1 VAFVV
6 DDLTAWLVGLLA
18 DAGRRKLTS
27 WVLGTDQQRALRQ
40 AAEAAVE
47 RTAGQLVP
55 AGGEQ
60 AEHLAMVVGEV
71 FREPASDDAM
81 AVVGPATLLEALQ
94 EGIVGKLAVLDDP
107 VITGTGQSSAE
118 LLGVPGQVLAVTLAG
133 YLVREITDRGSRGG
147 PLAPLADQLNHDATH
162 LQGQR
167 VEGMLAQLVGQVT
180 ALAEAD
186 RGPVAPRMP
195 MGLLPRP
202 PRFRDVTSWNAKQL
216 SVHPAVSGQQ
226 PATQD
231 SFVLPDYVL
240 RPHDA
245 LIREHLERLTAES
258 RTGLL
263 LLRGK
268 SCTGKTR
275 TAYEA
280 VQAVLPEWRLAYP
293 KTAEALLALLDG
305 PPVEARSVIWLDDLH
320 HLLREPAEEGDKA
333 ASRLRDLL
341 QEPGPV
347 VLIATAWSDAYEVL
361 TATPEEGHA
370 DRHHHARMLLRE
382 AWSVEVQ
389 DTFANLDTQELE
401 RLAAGD
407 ASLRAAMQAAGPTGE
422 VTQTLAAAPALMEHW
437 LHAHT
442 PYGKAVITA
451 AVDARRFGIQASLP
465 HDFLAAAASGY
476 LTPAE
481 RARAKTDWFEEAL
494 RYARK
499 SIKRVTS
506 VLLPVAPPRG
516 MSALSGVSDL
526 ADYIEQHGAAVRW
539 GKVPP
544 TDFWDAVPERISS
557 GDDLE
562 RLALSAFSCGRF
574 RLSRDLNLL
583 VLQRG
588 HAGAF
593 EGLCFSY
600 IETDRILTQQ
610 GREELVS
617 VVRDAEDGG
626 YSLWYLGST
635 LWEIH
640 DEAGGGGNET
650 LVVAGELLFDSYE
663 AGFIDAHVIL
673 EDVCAA
679 IGVDATGLIGDA
691 HRKRE
696 AQRAA
701 SSPRDFARKWGH
713 RLRNAPGA
721 DGSIP
726 PSALLASL
734 LAGQTVEDYVVQA
747 SVVRW
752 WRERPEETRD
762 LLNFCCRSN
771 RAATAIAS
779 ARSLEKQIEPAAR
792 RMAEDVLEQ
801 LADDGHGG
809 AQMELAHWRIHQ
821 WQQGNPAPDE
831 APPQDILILLKKAE
845 KNRTEARRL
854 LGQAA
859 RRIGNTAEAE
869 RLFRSALDGGDY
881 TVLREL
887 AEVLHPHSPEDARQL
902 VLFGLDADGSPSPPW

>member
-1 VAFVV
+1 VAVVV
-6 DDLTAWLVGLLA
+6 DDLAAWLVGLLA
-18 DAGRRKLTS
+18 DSGRKKLTS
-27 WVLGTDQQRALRQ
+27 WVLGTDQQRALHQ

-47 RTAGQLVP
+47 RTAKQLVP
-55 AGGEQ
+55 AGGGR
-60 AEHLAMVVGEV
+60 AEELAMVVGEV
-71 FREPASDDAM
+71 FREPASDDA
-81 AVVGPATLLEALQ
+81 AVARQATLLETLQ
-94 EGIVGKLAVLDDP
+94 EGIADKLAVLDDP
-107 VITGTGQSSAE
+107 DITGTGHSSAE
-118 LLGVPGQVLAVTLAG
+118 LLGVPGQVLAVTLASH
-133 YLVREITDRGSRGG
+133 LVREITDRGSQGG
-147 PLAPLADQLNHDATH
+147 PLAPLADQLNHDVTH

-167 VEGMLAQLVGQVT
+167 LEGILAQLIDQVT
-180 ALAEAD
+180 AWTRA
-186 RGPVAPRMP
+186 RGPEA
-195 MGLLPRP
+195 
-202 PRFRDVTSWNAKQL
+202 PRFREVTSWNAKQL

-226 PATQD
+226 SGTPE

-240 RPHDA
+240 RPHDT
-245 LIREHLERLTAES
+245 LIREHLERLSAES
-258 RTGLL
+258 QTGLL
-263 LLRGK
+263 LLRGR

-293 KTAEALLALLDG
+293 KTAEALLALLNG
-305 PPVEARSVIWLDDLH
+305 PPLEARSVIWLDDLH
-320 HLLREPAEEGDKA
+320 HLLKEPVGEGDKA

-341 QEPGPV
+341 QESGPV
-347 VLIATAWSDAYEVL
+347 ALIATAWTDACEEL
-361 TATPEEGHA
+361 MATPEEGHA

-382 AWSVEVQ
+382 AWSVEVP
-389 DTFANLDTQELE
+389 DTFANLDTHELE

-407 ASLRAAMQAAGPTGE
+407 ASLMAAMQAAGPTGE
-422 VTQTLAAAPALMEHW
+422 VTQTLAAAPELMEHW

-451 AVDARRFGIQASLP
+451 AVDARRFGIHASLP
-465 HDFLAAAASGY
+465 HDFLEAAASGY
-476 LTPAE
+476 LTQGE
-481 RARAKTDWFEEAL
+481 RARAKTDWFDEAL
-494 RYARK
+494 SYARK

-506 VLLPVAPPRG
+506 VLLPVAPSRG
-516 MSALSGVSDL
+516 MGALPGVSDL
-526 ADYIEQHGAAVRW
+526 ADYVEQHGAAVRW

-544 TDFWDAVPERISS
+544 ADFWDAVPERISS

-583 VLQRG
+583 ALQRG

-640 DEAGGGGNET
+640 DEVGSGGNET
-650 LVVAGELLFDSYE
+650 LVIAGELLFDSYE

-679 IGVDATGLIGDA
+679 MGVDATGLIADA

-696 AQRAA
+696 IQRVA
-701 SSPRDFARKWGH
+701 SSSRDFARKWGH
-713 RLRNAPGA
+713 TVMNAPGA

-734 LAGQTVEDYVVQA
+734 LAGQTVEDYVVRA

-762 LLNFCCRSN
+762 LLNFCFRSN
-771 RAATAIAS
+771 HAAMAIAA
-779 ARSLEKQIEPAAR
+779 ARLLEKQIEPAAR
-792 RMAEDVLEQ
+792 RMAEDILEH
-801 LADDGHGG
+801 LADDGHSG
-809 AQMELAHWRIHQ
+809 AQMELANWRIHQ
-821 WQQGNPAPDE
+821 WQQRNPASDE

-902 VLFGLDADGSPSPPW
+902 ALFGLDADGSPCQPW